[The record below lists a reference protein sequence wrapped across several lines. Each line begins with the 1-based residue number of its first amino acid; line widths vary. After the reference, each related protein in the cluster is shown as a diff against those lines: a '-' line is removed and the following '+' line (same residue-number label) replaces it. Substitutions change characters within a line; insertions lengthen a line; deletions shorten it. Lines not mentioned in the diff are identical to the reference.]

1 MTKYH
6 FISGLP
12 RSGSTLLTSILNQ
25 NPKFHS
31 TISNPLARF
40 VKSVVIETFAG
51 PGYSIECPEPK
62 RMKLI
67 KNLIETYHEDYD
79 KEVCFNTNRGWSLL
93 LPMLDQTFPDAKLIC
108 CVRDIP
114 WILDSF
120 ELLFRK
126 NPFTHSRLFTDQDR
140 ETVYTRANSL
150 MSPGN
155 SLRFPYD
162 SLKEA
167 ITGPH
172 KHKIFLLEYEQLTTK
187 PEETMR
193 SLYNFIGEDYYNHDF
208 DNVETSYDEYDAAAG
223 INGLHKIRK
232 KVQYIPRETI
242 LPPDVFHQFSGL
254 EVWR

>member
-1 MTKYH
+1 
-6 FISGLP
+6 
-12 RSGSTLLTSILNQ
+12 
-25 NPKFHS
+25 
-31 TISNPLARF
+31 
-40 VKSVVIETFAG
+40 
-51 PGYSIECPEPK
+51 
-62 RMKLI
+62 
-67 KNLIETYHEDYD
+67 
-79 KEVCFNTNRGWSLL
+79 
-93 LPMLDQTFPDAKLIC
+93 
-108 CVRDIP
+108 
-114 WILDSF
+114 
-120 ELLFRK
+120 
-126 NPFTHSRLFTDQDR
+126 
-140 ETVYTRANSL
+140 

-208 DNVETSYDEYDAAAG
+208 GNVETSYDEYDAAAG